1 MTVNPMDRNDESL
14 FDNAMARYQSGEEAS
29 KLIKD
34 FEEITSISPNQ
45 SAGWTCLAW
54 LQLLCNENQNAL
66 KSARVAVKLNPQ
78 DPQSR
83 INLTIALLETN
94 SKGVREHIEFVKRAL
109 LIVPDL
115 EKELKDSLN
124 DGINRK
130 PNWNSLKKIQSWLG
144 F

>member
-124 DGINRK
+124 DGLNRK
-130 PNWNSLKKIQSWLG
+130 PNWNSMKKIQSWLG

>member
-1 MTVNPMDRNDESL
+1 MTLNPMEKNDESL

-34 FEEITSISPNQ
+34 FLEITSISPNQ
-45 SAGWTCLAW
+45 SAGWTCLSW

-66 KSARVAVKLNPQ
+66 RSARVAVKLNPQ

-109 LIVPDL
+109 LIVPEL

>member
-1 MTVNPMDRNDESL
+1 MTLNSMEKNDESL

-66 KSARVAVKLNPQ
+66 RSARVAVKLNPQ

-115 EKELKDSLN
+115 EKDLKDSLN
-124 DGINRK
+124 DGLNRK
-130 PNWNSLKKIQSWLG
+130 PNWNSMKKIQSWLG

>member
-1 MTVNPMDRNDESL
+1 MDKNDESL

-66 KSARVAVKLNPQ
+66 RSARVAVKLNPQ

>member
-14 FDNAMARYQSGEEAS
+14 FDNAMARYQSGEKAS

-45 SAGWTCLAW
+45 SAGWTCLSW

-66 KSARVAVKLNPQ
+66 RSARVAVKLNPQ

-115 EKELKDSLN
+115 EKELKASLN

-130 PNWNSLKKIQSWLG
+130 PDWNSLKKIQSWLG

>member
-1 MTVNPMDRNDESL
+1 MIVNSMDRNDESL

-34 FEEITSISPNQ
+34 FEQITSISPNQ
-45 SAGWTCLAW
+45 SAGWTCLSW

-66 KSARVAVKLNPQ
+66 RSARVAVKLNPQ

-124 DGINRK
+124 DGLNRK
-130 PNWNSLKKIQSWLG
+130 PNWNSMKKIQSWLG

>member
-1 MTVNPMDRNDESL
+1 MTVNPMEKDDESL
-14 FDNAMARYQSGEEAS
+14 FDNAMARYQAGEEAS

-124 DGINRK
+124 DGLNRK
-130 PNWNSLKKIQSWLG
+130 PNWNSMKKIQSWLG

>member
-1 MTVNPMDRNDESL
+1 MTVDQMDGNDESL
-14 FDNAMARYQSGEEAS
+14 FDNAMARYQSGEKAS
-29 KLIKD
+29 NLIKD
-34 FEEITSISPNQ
+34 FEKITSISPNQ
-45 SAGWTCLAW
+45 SSGWTCLAW

-66 KSARVAVKLNPQ
+66 RSARVALKLNPQ

-115 EKELKDSLN
+115 EKELKVSIE
-124 DGINRK
+124 DGLKRK
-130 PNWNSLKKIQSWLG
+130 PDWDALKKVKAWLV

>member
-109 LIVPDL
+109 LIVPEL
-115 EKELKDSLN
+115 EKELRDSLN
-124 DGINRK
+124 DGLNRK
-130 PNWNSLKKIQSWLG
+130 PNWNSLEKIQSWLG

>member
-1 MTVNPMDRNDESL
+1 MTVNPIDKNDESL

-115 EKELKDSLN
+115 EKELKDSVN
-124 DGINRK
+124 DGLNRK
-130 PNWNSLKKIQSWLG
+130 PNWNSMKKIQSWLG

>member
-1 MTVNPMDRNDESL
+1 MTVNPMDINDESL
-14 FDNAMARYQSGEEAS
+14 FDKAMARYQSGEEAS

-45 SAGWTCLAW
+45 SAGWTCLSW

-66 KSARVAVKLNPQ
+66 RSARVAVKLNPQ

-109 LIVPDL
+109 LIVPEL

>member
-45 SAGWTCLAW
+45 SAGWTCLSW

-66 KSARVAVKLNPQ
+66 RSARVAVKLNPQ

-115 EKELKDSLN
+115 EKELKESIK
-124 DGINRK
+124 DGLNRK
-130 PNWNSLKKIQSWLG
+130 PGWNSLEKIQSWLG

>member
-124 DGINRK
+124 DGLNRK

>member
-45 SAGWTCLAW
+45 SAGWTCLSW

>member
-1 MTVNPMDRNDESL
+1 MTFNATDSSDENL

-45 SAGWTCLAW
+45 SSGWTCLAW
-54 LQLLCNENQNAL
+54 LQLLCNQNQNAL
-66 KSARVAVKLNPQ
+66 RSARIAVKLNPQ

-124 DGINRK
+124 DGLNRK
-130 PNWNSLKKIQSWLG
+130 PNWDTLKKIQSWLG

>member
-1 MTVNPMDRNDESL
+1 MTLNSMGKNDESL

-94 SKGVREHIEFVKRAL
+94 SKGVREHIDFVKRAL
-109 LIVPDL
+109 LIVPEL

-124 DGINRK
+124 DGLNRK
-130 PNWNSLKKIQSWLG
+130 PNWHSLKKIQSWLG

>member
-34 FEEITSISPNQ
+34 FEEITNISPNQ
-45 SAGWTCLAW
+45 SAGWTCLSW

-66 KSARVAVKLNPQ
+66 RSARVAVKLNPQ

>member
-1 MTVNPMDRNDESL
+1 MTVNPMDINHESL
-14 FDNAMARYQSGEEAS
+14 FDKAMARYQSGEEAS

-124 DGINRK
+124 DGLNRK
-130 PNWNSLKKIQSWLG
+130 PNWNSIKKIQLWLG

>member
-1 MTVNPMDRNDESL
+1 MTVNPMDTNDESL

-66 KSARVAVKLNPQ
+66 RSARVAVKLNPQ

>member
-1 MTVNPMDRNDESL
+1 MTVNPIDKNDESL

-115 EKELKDSLN
+115 EKELKDSVN
-124 DGINRK
+124 DGLNRK
-130 PNWNSLKKIQSWLG
+130 PNWNSIKKIQSWLG

>member
-1 MTVNPMDRNDESL
+1 MTVNPMEKNDESL

-115 EKELKDSLN
+115 EKELKASLN
-124 DGINRK
+124 DGLNRK
-130 PNWNSLKKIQSWLG
+130 PNWNSMKKIQSWLG

>member
-1 MTVNPMDRNDESL
+1 MTLNPMETNDESL

-66 KSARVAVKLNPQ
+66 RSARVAVKLNPQ

-124 DGINRK
+124 DGLNRK
-130 PNWNSLKKIQSWLG
+130 PNWNSMKKIQSWLG

>member
-1 MTVNPMDRNDESL
+1 MTLNSMEKNDESL

-45 SAGWTCLAW
+45 SAGWTCLSW

-66 KSARVAVKLNPQ
+66 RSARVAVKLNPQ

-109 LIVPDL
+109 LIVPEL

-124 DGINRK
+124 DGLNRK
-130 PNWNSLKKIQSWLG
+130 PNWNSLKKIRSWLG

>member
-1 MTVNPMDRNDESL
+1 MIVNPMDTNEESL
-14 FDNAMARYQSGEEAS
+14 FDNAMARYQAGEEAR

-124 DGINRK
+124 DGLNRK
-130 PNWNSLKKIQSWLG
+130 PNWNSMKKIQSWLG

>member
-29 KLIKD
+29 KLMKD

-130 PNWNSLKKIQSWLG
+130 PNWNSLNKIQSWLG

>member
-1 MTVNPMDRNDESL
+1 MIVNPIERNDESL
-14 FDNAMARYQSGEEAS
+14 FDNAMARYQSGEDAS
-29 KLIKD
+29 KLIND
-34 FEEITSISPNQ
+34 FEKITNISPNQ

-54 LQLLCNENQNAL
+54 LQLLCNEKQNAL
-66 KSARVAVKLNPQ
+66 RSARIAVKLNPQ

-124 DGINRK
+124 DGLNRK
-130 PNWNSLKKIQSWLG
+130 PNWNSMKKIQSWLG

>member
-1 MTVNPMDRNDESL
+1 MDKNDENL
-14 FDNAMARYQSGEEAS
+14 FDNAMARQQSGEEAS
-29 KLIKD
+29 KLIKA

-45 SAGWTCLAW
+45 SAGWTCLSW

-66 KSARVAVKLNPQ
+66 RSARVAVKLNPQ

>member
-1 MTVNPMDRNDESL
+1 MDRNDESL

-66 KSARVAVKLNPQ
+66 RSARVAVKLNPQ